1 MHQQIWKT
9 QQGPWDWKRSVYTPT
24 SKKDNA
30 KECSNYWTN
39 VLISHVIRVMLNIL
53 QPRLEQ
59 YMNQKL
65 PDVQAGFGKGR
76 ETRSNH
82 QHPVDHRKSKGIP
95 DKKLL
100 LLHDYSKAID
110 CVDNNK
116 LWKILKEMGIP
127 EHLTRLLTNLYAS
140 KEAKV
145 RTGNNW
151 LVQNW

>member
-9 QQGPWDWKRSVYTPT
+9 QQGPRDWKRSVYTPT
-24 SKKDNA
+24 SKEDNA

-39 VLISHVIRVMLNIL
+39 VLISRVIRVMLNIL

-65 PDVQAGFGKGR
+65 PDVQAGFRKGEKPDQITNIQWIIEKAR
-76 ETRSNH
+76 EF
-82 QHPVDHRKSKGIP
+82 RKKN
-95 DKKLL
+95 LL

-110 CVDNNK
+110 CVDKNK

-127 EHLTRLLTNLYAS
+127 DHITCLLRNLYAGL
-140 KEAKV
+140 EATL
-145 RTGNNW
+145 RTGQGSTN
-151 LVQNW
+151 

>member
-9 QQGPWDWKRSVYTPT
+9 QQGPRDWKRSVYTPT

-65 PDVQAGFGKGR
+65 PDVQAGFRKGR

-100 LLHDYSKAID
+100 LLRDYSKAID

-127 EHLTRLLTNLYAS
+127 EHVTCLLRNLYAGL
-140 KEAKV
+140 EATL
-145 RTGNNW
+145 RTGQGSTN
-151 LVQNW
+151 

>member
-9 QQGPWDWKRSVYTPT
+9 QQGPRDWKRSVYTPT

-30 KECSNYWTN
+30 KECSNYWTT

-82 QHPVDHRKSKGIP
+82 QHPVDHRKNKGIP
-95 DKKLL
+95 EKN
-100 LLHDYSKAID
+100 YF
-110 CVDNNK
+110 CYMTT
-116 LWKILKEMGIP
+116 LKSSIVWI
-127 EHLTRLLTNLYAS
+127 TTNCGKFLKRWEYQSTLPAF
-140 KEAKV
+140 
-145 RTGNNW
+145 
-151 LVQNW
+151 

>member
-9 QQGPWDWKRSVYTPT
+9 QQGPRDWKRSVYTPT

-30 KECSNYWTN
+30 KECSNYWTT

-65 PDVQAGFGKGR
+65 PDVQAGFRKGG

-95 DKKLL
+95 DKKI
-100 LLHDYSKAID
+100 YF
-110 CVDNNK
+110 CYMTT
-116 LWKILKEMGIP
+116 LKP
-127 EHLTRLLTNLYAS
+127 LTVWIWTNCGKFLKRWEYQTTWPTS
-140 KEAKV
+140 WEICMQVKKQQLE
-145 RTGNNW
+145 
-151 LVQNW
+151 LDME

>member
-1 MHQQIWKT
+1 
-9 QQGPWDWKRSVYTPT
+9 
-24 SKKDNA
+24 
-30 KECSNYWTN
+30 
-39 VLISHVIRVMLNIL
+39 MLNIL

-100 LLHDYSKAID
+100 LLHDYSKVVD

-127 EHLTRLLTNLYAS
+127 EHITCLLRNLYAGL
-140 KEAKV
+140 EATL
-145 RTGNNW
+145 RTGQGSTN
-151 LVQNW
+151 

>member
-9 QQGPWDWKRSVYTPT
+9 QQGPRDWKRSVYTPT

-30 KECSNYWTN
+30 KECSNYWTT

-65 PDVQAGFGKGR
+65 PDVQAGFRKGG

-127 EHLTRLLTNLYAS
+127 EHVTCLLRNLYAGL
-140 KEAKV
+140 EATL
-145 RTGNNW
+145 RTGQGSTN
-151 LVQNW
+151 